1 MGIPARLVLATG
13 NAGKLREM
21 REILAPWQVDVR
33 SLAEFTAGAAEET
46 GLTFVENGSHLSPEQ
61 RAPLSSHA
69 PEPPDTEADVLES
82 ENVLLECRFSVGLT
96 NREFTL
102 YWIRSNRH
110 GTDNVAIGDL
120 RLENNY
126 A

>member
-1 MGIPARLVLATG
+1 MHGLDRRPTYMFATVTILDLKFLFSGLCECRKPASQT
-13 NAGKLREM
+13 M
-21 REILAPWQVDVR
+21 
-33 SLAEFTAGAAEET
+33 
-46 GLTFVENGSHLSPEQ
+46 
-61 RAPLSSHA
+61 
-69 PEPPDTEADVLES
+69 DVLES